1 MNNHEPH
8 KHHELLRPY
17 FPLFVMVRDG
27 SWSKF
32 FILLLI
38 LTLFSLPLFAHNAD
52 IEIEGENR
60 YKSLRLIP
68 QVYNASHNKLF
79 DLLIKDRSGETVP
92 YFINTSLQ
100 EKNTSR
106 ETWLMVLIDSYTKD
120 DSFFFDYKL
129 AEERNSDTVATSI
142 EFATWNSGF
151 AKSVDV
157 SGSHDGI
164 NWDFVQSDTLYSVDD
179 KAKLAINFNRPQKFT
194 YYRIR
199 LGNNLERILFYRVN
213 LVYST
218 VMSEETWFI
227 ESLAPPFTVESENKR
242 TKIIIE
248 GLKHLRLCDMV
259 IETDSMFIRNF
270 TTPGGVKKELYHL
283 SINGAL
289 YNDTTLPLGRTVSRD
304 DTYIVTVNDGDDRPI
319 NVKGIT
325 VRYYADDLVF
335 EGNAGETY
343 TLEFGADS
351 VKSAPVYDI
360 SRYKNEILKGPVD
373 RLSLGEI
380 RYIEPAPEKVVFNKI
395 IFNIAVILVALLLGV
410 LIVLRLKR

>member
-1 MNNHEPH
+1 
-8 KHHELLRPY
+8 
-17 FPLFVMVRDG
+17 
-27 SWSKF
+27 
-32 FILLLI
+32 LLLI
-38 LTLFSLPLFAHNAD
+38 LTLFPLPLFAHNAD
-52 IEIEGENR
+52 IEIEGENL

-68 QVYNASHNKLF
+68 KVYNSSHNKLF

-129 AEERNSDTVATSI
+129 AEEQSSDTVATSI
-142 EFATWNSGF
+142 EFATWNTGF

-179 KAKLAINFNRPQKFT
+179 KSKLAINFNRPQKFT
-194 YYRIR
+194 HYRIR
-199 LGNNLERILFYRVN
+199 LGNNLERILFHRVN

-227 ESLAPPFTVESENKR
+227 ESLVPPFTVESENKR

-289 YNDTTLPLGRTVSRD
+289 YNDTTLPLNRYVSRD
-304 DTYIVTVNDGDDRPI
+304 DTYIVTVNDADDRPI
-319 NVKGIT
+319 NVKSIT

-343 TLEFGADS
+343 TLEFGTGS
-351 VKSAPVYDI
+351 VNAAPVYDI
-360 SRYKNEILKGPVD
+360 VRYKNEILKGPVD

-395 IFNIAVILVALLLGV
+395 IFNIAVILVALLLGA
-410 LIVLRLKR
+410 LIVLKLKK